1 MSIKRALLIGI
12 NYNYTEAQLS
22 GCIQDVHD
30 MKKILMTAGYNV
42 CLMTDV
48 EGLPP
53 TRSNILAAMSNIVR
67 SSRPGDQLY
76 IHYSGHGAFVKDD
89 SGDERDGRDEC
100 ICPVDS
106 VTHGY
111 PFITDD
117 ELFTVLVVPL
127 PVGVKLRVVFDSCH
141 SGSALDLPHR
151 YGGGRIYKENENTG
165 GDVIMIGGAK
175 DNQTAADAKFDGRPN
190 GALTWAFLK
199 CLYDTAGSSIT
210 YRELADKMC
219 KLLGRK
225 QYSQVPQLS
234 YIEAGALDSP
244 VDII

>member
-22 GCIQDVHD
+22 GCIQDVQD
-30 MKKILMTAGYNV
+30 MKKLLSSAGYAV

-48 EGLPP
+48 EGLSP
-53 TRSNILAAMSNIVR
+53 TRSNILSAMSTMVR
-67 SSRPGDQLY
+67 NSRSGDQLY
-76 IHYSGHGAFVKDD
+76 IHYSGHGAFIKDD
-89 SGDERDGRDEC
+89 SGDEWDGRDEC
-100 ICPVDS
+100 ICPLDS

-117 ELFTVLVVPL
+117 EIFATIVVPL
-127 PVGVKLRVVFDSCH
+127 PEGVKLRVVFDSCH

-151 YGGGRIYKENENTG
+151 YNAGKFCKENENSG
-165 GDVIMIGGAK
+165 GDVIMVGAAK
-175 DNQTAADAKFDGRPN
+175 DDQTAADAKFDGRPN

-199 CLYDTAGSSIT
+199 SVRDGMETW
-210 YRELADKMC
+210 RDLADNMC
-219 KLLGRK
+219 KLLKRK
-225 QYSQVPQLS
+225 QYTQVPQVS
-234 YIEAGALDSP
+234 YIHQDAIDSP